1 MNRLLWVSAL
11 GLLVIQVA
19 CTEETQGLDAG
30 LTLPDASAPADGT
43 TPLDDSGPA
52 PRDADVSGV
61 VTISDTSLDFG
72 LVVVGTRATRTLTF
86 SNGTPQTARVS
97 LTAPSGRDAARFGRV
112 ISVPDD
118 GGAFDVPAGA
128 QVTVEVSVE
137 PTATGPLVA
146 ALAGDLC
153 GGRCP
158 IAVTLLADGATTGL
172 VCDASVDF
180 GLMNPGTCTRRT
192 ATCTNRGNQIEPQP
206 QVLLDPQGD
215 SSFRITSQTVSLELG
230 PGATISADVELCA
243 TLGNNTSALV
253 VTSTNTTQRIA
264 LSGRGGGGD
273 IVCTPESLDFGAL
286 AVGGFARREVVCSNV
301 GPEPLT
307 ILGFASFAPEFST
320 AVQGSVIAP
329 GDAVTIV
336 VEANGL
342 TLGPVMSTLVITS
355 DDPDT
360 IETNIALT
368 LDVVDL
374 APCSAVLAPETL
386 DFGLVAAG
394 ETRTA
399 QVLITNVGS
408 SECLPQSATIMGA
421 QFVAGPLPSARI
433 IPGGSATLEVRVV
446 APTMPGAL
454 SSRLVVSFANPSTPD
469 AAVELRATVG
479 TTQLVIEPAP
489 IDLGESPAGCAAPST
504 HTVRV
509 RSLSATPLTLSSI
522 ALAGTGTSAITLVG
536 PANAVLPPFA
546 TLALTLEFA
555 PPAVGGYAAELRVTV
570 GGQATPTVAPIT
582 GRGGL
587 SGTRSDRSVVG
598 TPLVDLLFVTD
609 DSASMAAAQAALA
622 ATAPSIVDALVGRG
636 ADFHLGVVTTDMNNG
651 ARSGRLLGMPAVLD
665 ANTPALA
672 DVLAMRLAPG
682 TMGDGQA
689 EQGITAAVAAV
700 TAPLATTDNV
710 GFLRPG
716 ADLVIVILSDEDD
729 QGPRSDLAAVIR
741 ELRGASGSGRA
752 RVIGIVGPTSGGAC
766 SGPSGQA
773 TRAPRYRELIG
784 RSDSGLALSY
794 CDPIQ
799 TSVDRALAL
808 IVGSSTFPL
817 SAEPLVSTL
826 GVTVDGAMVPAV
838 DASGAVTWA
847 YDTSSQAVRFF
858 APLAVGAEVAVS
870 YQQFCLSATCG
881 DGLSD
886 AREQC
891 DDGNTDDGDA
901 CISGCVRAR
910 CGDGFT
916 FAGTESCDDGN
927 LVDTDACRTTCAAAT
942 CGDGVVRAGV
952 EDCDDGNTMGGDACP
967 ADCNLRTDFADWY
980 TVSGPASATYVP
992 LSNPTA
998 LSFTDPDD
1006 GSAALSLPFAFSL
1019 FGTNTSSLSVSPNGL
1034 VSVGALPPASAF
1046 DNSTFPTGDAPNGVI
1061 AVWWDDLLIDPGV
1074 PGGASVGFEVLG
1086 SAPDRVLVVE
1096 WRNVRVA
1103 NHSSNNHRRFSMQ
1116 LALSETSG
1124 AIELRYG
1131 ETNTSGNPA
1140 TATSASAGLEDDAGA
1155 VGAALLSCTPNCA
1168 GPARPQNPNGFP
1180 RQSRITATRL

>member
-1 MNRLLWVSAL
+1 MNRLWWAPLL
-11 GLLVIQVA
+11 GLLSLPLA
-19 CTEETQGLDAG
+19 CADETQALDAG
-30 LTLPDASAPADGT
+30 VSPPDVGGGVDGT
-43 TPLDDSGPA
+43 TAPDDAGPA

-86 SNGTPQTARVS
+86 SNGTPQPARVS
-97 LTAPSGRDAARFGRV
+97 LTAPSGRDAARFTRV

-137 PTATGPLVA
+137 PTATGALVA

-158 IAVTLLADGATTGL
+158 IAVTLVAEGATTGL
-172 VCDASVDF
+172 VCDTAVDF
-180 GLMNPGTCTRRT
+180 GLMNPGTCVRRS

-206 QVLLDPQGD
+206 QLALDPQGD
-215 SSFRITSQTVSLELG
+215 SSFRVVSQTISLELG

-273 IVCTPESLDFGAL
+273 IACAPEGLDFGAL
-286 AVGGFARREVVCSNV
+286 AVGGVARRPVVCTNV

-307 ILGFASFAPEFST
+307 ILGIAPFAPEFST

-329 GDAVTIV
+329 GDDLTIE

-342 TLGPVMSTLVITS
+342 TLGPVMSELVISS
-355 DDPDT
+355 DDPDSP
-360 IETNIALT
+360 ELSVSLT

-386 DFGLVAAG
+386 DFGLIAAG
-394 ETRTA
+394 EARTA
-399 QVLITNVGS
+399 QVLVTNVGNT
-408 SECLPQSATIMGA
+408 ECLIQSATAMGTV
-421 QFVAGPLPSARI
+421 FVASAPPAMRLIPGGTMALDVRVLAPNMAGPL
-433 IPGGSATLEVRVV
+433 T
-446 APTMPGAL
+446 
-454 SSRLVVSFANPSTPD
+454 SRLVVSFANPSTPD
-469 AAVELRATVG
+469 AAVALRATVG
-479 TTQLVIEPAP
+479 TTPLVIEPAP
-489 IDLGESPAGCAAPST
+489 LDLGTSPVGCAAPSA

-522 ALAGTGTSAITLVG
+522 ALAGTGTAAITLVG
-536 PANAVLPPFA
+536 PTNAMLPPFG
-546 TLALTLEFA
+546 TLALTLRFA

-570 GGQATPTVAPIT
+570 AGQATPTIAPIT
-582 GRGGL
+582 GVGGL
-587 SGTRSDRSVVG
+587 GGARTDRSVVG
-598 TPLVDLLFVTD
+598 TPQVDVLFVTD

-622 ATAPSIVDALVGRG
+622 ATAPSIVDTLVGRG

-651 ARSGRLLGMPAVLD
+651 ARSGRLLGTPAVLD

-700 TAPLATTDNV
+700 TAPLATTDNA

-716 ADLVIVILSDEDD
+716 AELVIVILSDEDD
-729 QGPRSDLAAVIR
+729 QGPRADLAAVIR

-752 RVIGIVGPTSGGAC
+752 RVIGLVGPTSGGAC
-766 SGPSGQA
+766 TGPTGQA

-784 RSDSGLALSY
+784 RSDGGLALSY

-799 TSVDRALAL
+799 GSIDRALEL

-817 SAEPLVSTL
+817 GAAPLVSTL
-826 GVTVDGAMVPAV
+826 AVTVDGALVPPV
-838 DASGAVTWA
+838 DGSGEVTWA

-870 YQQFCLSATCG
+870 YEQFCLSATCG

-901 CISGCVRAR
+901 CVDGCVRAR

-916 FAGTESCDDGN
+916 LAGTESCDDGN
-927 LVDTDACRTTCAAAT
+927 LVDTDACLTTCAAAT

-952 EDCDDGNTMGGDACP
+952 EDCDDGNTQGGDACP

-980 TVSGPASATYVP
+980 AVSGPSSATYVP

-1006 GSAALSLPFAFSL
+1006 GAASLSLPFVFSL
-1019 FGTNTSSLSVSPNGL
+1019 FGTTTSSLSVSPNGL

-1046 DNSTFPTGDAPNGVI
+1046 DNTTFPTGAAPNGVI

-1074 PGGASVGFEVLG
+1074 QGGASVGFEVLG
-1086 SAPDRVLVVE
+1086 TAPNRVLVVE

-1103 NHSSNNHRRFSMQ
+1103 SHSTNNHRRFSMQ

-1131 ETNTSGNPA
+1131 ETNTSGNPP
-1140 TATSASAGLEDDAGA
+1140 TASSASVGLEDDAGV
-1155 VGAALLSCTPNCA
+1155 VGAALLSCTPSCA